1 LKRNENAAAT
11 KRGNATMTATE
22 VQAVAEAD
30 AGRGRYDKFLKVVT
44 HINFCIFRLVLFL
57 FFCIICVATE
67 TATETESCAFLLIAC
82 AASSSF

>member
-1 LKRNENAAAT
+1 
-11 KRGNATMTATE
+11 MTATE

-57 FFCIICVATE
+57 FFILFVLPLRLQLKLSHAP
-67 TATETESCAFLLIAC
+67 SY
-82 AASSSF
+82 